1 MPQLRW
7 QCRRGMRELD
17 DLLLSYLENVYPLAS
32 DADKAE
38 FQSLLTLPDPELMG
52 YLLGQHEPP
61 AEMAIVI
68 QRIRDRTKH

>member
-1 MPQLRW
+1 
-7 QCRRGMRELD
+7 MRELY
-17 DLLLSYLENVYPLAS
+17 DLLLSYLENVYPAAS

-68 QRIRDRTKH
+68 QRIRDRTKR